1 MIIGRCYSM
10 GENESA
16 HDNKVE
22 LLQDTIEEVRRK
34 LYASMKDDNDDVFS
48 LETYR
53 LSDRL
58 DRLIIEFLK
67 VKEQM
72 SDTSK

>member
-1 MIIGRCYSM
+1 MD
-10 GENESA
+10 ENESTY
-16 HDNKVE
+16 DNKVE

-34 LYASMKDDNDDVFS
+34 LYASMKDNNGDMFS

-58 DRLIIEFLK
+58 DRLIVEFLK
-67 VKEQM
+67 VKEKI
-72 SDTSK
+72 SDTSQ

>member
-1 MIIGRCYSM
+1 MS
-10 GENESA
+10 ENEIV

-22 LLQDTIEEVRRK
+22 LLQDTIEEVRKK
-34 LYASMKDDNDDVFS
+34 LYASVKDNDDDVFS

-58 DRLIIEFLK
+58 DKLIVEFLK
-67 VKEQM
+67 VKEKI